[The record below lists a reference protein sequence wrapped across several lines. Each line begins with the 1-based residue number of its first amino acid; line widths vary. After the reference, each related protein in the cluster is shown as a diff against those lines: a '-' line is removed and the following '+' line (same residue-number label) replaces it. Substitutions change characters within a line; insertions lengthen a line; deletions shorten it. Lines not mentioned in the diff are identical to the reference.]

1 MLKESTRLP
10 HRRTA
15 MTFLAAQSPG
25 TTAPARGAPLSDL
38 ITLTIVF
45 AVAGLLLLAV
55 SVGHR
60 KKRVPWLRQ
69 IADYAERVS
78 GLPPWA
84 ALPQAIGAG
93 SLIIAAFGF
102 YWDVSWHIDRGRDPG
117 ALANP
122 AHWFIIIGLAGVA
135 LAGILSIVLG
145 DERAT
150 GSSIRFGRDWQVP
163 VGGLLLSI
171 CGIIALAGFPLDD
184 IWHRLFG
191 QDVTL
196 WGPTH
201 IQMIGGASL
210 ATLAL
215 WVLAV
220 EGERA
225 AADAGRPV
233 RPRTMLHIHISLA
246 GAFLIGLSTLQ
257 GEFDFGVPQ
266 FNQLFHPAM
275 IMLAAG
281 IGLVAARIRIG
292 KGGALGAVAFFL
304 VFRGVLT
311 LLIGPVLGRTL
322 LHFPLYLVEA
332 VIIELIALRVPAR
345 LRPLT
350 LGPGS

>member
-1 MLKESTRLP
+1 
-10 HRRTA
+10 
-15 MTFLAAQSPG
+15 MTFLAAQGPG
-25 TTAPARGAPLSDL
+25 TSAPARGAPLSDL
-38 ITLTIVF
+38 ISLTVVF

-60 KKRVPWLRQ
+60 KKRVRWLRQ
-69 IADYAERVS
+69 LGDFAETVS

-84 ALPQAIGAG
+84 ALPQAVGAV
-93 SLIIAAFGF
+93 SLITAAFGF

-135 LAGILSIVLG
+135 LAGILSLVLG
-145 DERAT
+145 DERT
-150 GSSIRFGRDWQVP
+150 TPTSLRFGRRWNVP

-184 IWHRLFG
+184 VWHRLFG

-220 EGERA
+220 EGQRSA
-225 AADAGRPV
+225 AAAGKPV
-233 RPRTMLHIHISLA
+233 PKAAMWAIDIPLG
-246 GAFLIGLSTLQ
+246 GAFLIGLSTL
-257 GEFDFGVPQ
+257 
-266 FNQLFHPAM
+266 
-275 IMLAAG
+275 
-281 IGLVAARIRIG
+281 
-292 KGGALGAVAFFL
+292 
-304 VFRGVLT
+304 
-311 LLIGPVLGRTL
+311 
-322 LHFPLYLVEA
+322 
-332 VIIELIALRVPAR
+332 
-345 LRPLT
+345 
-350 LGPGS
+350 